1 MRTEV
6 MPKDVLSNN
15 HGSALII
22 ALIILAV
29 MGLIGATL
37 MDVTTTEIKL
47 TGNYR
52 THQLSFYAADRTIE
66 LATQMTSSED
76 EDIDLYN
83 DTDSSGSSYRTYLDM
98 ETSGLED
105 PDTSPEAAANT
116 VTYLSTGEPAISTGM
131 DSNLVQA
138 RNYLVTAV
146 GISPLSADYPSR
158 TVLRAHFQKI
168 VAKNNDS
175 QF

>member
-1 MRTEV
+1 MYNELFTRRIF
-6 MPKDVLSNN
+6 SNN
-15 HGSALII
+15 QGSALII
-22 ALIILAV
+22 TLIILAV
-29 MGLIGATL
+29 MGLLGSTL
-37 MDVTTTEIKL
+37 MNVATTEMKL

-66 LATQMTSSED
+66 LATQTTSSET

-83 DTDSSGSSYRTYLDM
+83 DTDSSGTRFRTYLDIGNA
-98 ETSGLED
+98 GLED
-105 PDTSPEAAANT
+105 PEASPEDTANT
-116 VTYLSTGEPAISTGM
+116 VIYLSTGEPAISTGM

-146 GISPLSADYPSR
+146 GVSPLAVNHPSR

-175 QF
+175 EF